1 MEASRERGLRTALAG
16 YALAATLFWL
26 IPSPMGSNVSR
37 LGMFFGGPVLLSAL
51 LAHRGEVLPPRPPW
65 RRLLTGAVAV
75 ATLAWSAY
83 WQLDNAVREVALS
96 VDDPSTEEA
105 YYAPLEDW
113 LRAHGGDLTRVEI
126 PESVNS
132 WEMAYVAPEFALGRG
147 WLRQMDRARND
158 VFYEGEL
165 TPERY
170 HDWLLET
177 GVRYVALPDVDAQQY
192 SRAERELILTE
203 PPFLIPRWESEH
215 WRVWEVEG
223 ARPFVSSEDGGVATV
238 ADLEPESV
246 TLEVEELGTFL
257 VLVRASPFWHV
268 AEGEGCTSTEG
279 DWTAVR
285 ADAPGSLRI
294 ENSFSIGRAWDSLTR
309 DLSSPRLLV

>member
-1 MEASRERGLRTALAG
+1 MLV
-16 YALAATLFWL
+16 ATLFWL

-37 LGMFFGGPVLLSAL
+37 LGMFFGGPVLLWCAARPQGRGASAEPVVAEA
-51 LAHRGEVLPPRPPW
+51 AHRRGRRSDARMGHVLAARQRRQGSRAQSGRSLDRGGE
-65 RRLLTGAVAV
+65 
-75 ATLAWSAY
+75 
-83 WQLDNAVREVALS
+83 
-96 VDDPSTEEA
+96 
-105 YYAPLEDW
+105 YAPLEDW

-147 WLRQMDRARND
+147 WLRQMDRDRND
-158 VFYEGEL
+158 VLDQGEL

-203 PPFLIPRWESEH
+203 PPFLIPRWESDH

-223 ARPFVSSEDGGVATV
+223 ARPFVRATT
-238 ADLEPESV
+238 A
-246 TLEVEELGTFL
+246 GW
-257 VLVRASPFWHV
+257 RRW
-268 AEGEGCTSTEG
+268 
-279 DWTAVR
+279 WT
-285 ADAPGSLRI
+285 
-294 ENSFSIGRAWDSLTR
+294 W
-309 DLSSPRLLV
+309 SPRR